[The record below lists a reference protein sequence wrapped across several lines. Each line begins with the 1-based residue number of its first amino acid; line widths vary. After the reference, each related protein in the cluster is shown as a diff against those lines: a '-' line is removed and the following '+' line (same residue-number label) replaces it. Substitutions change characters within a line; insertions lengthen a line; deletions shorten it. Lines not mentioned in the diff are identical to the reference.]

1 MVRNTHPEWE
11 QKKRTSEERSKN
23 KKINYI
29 RIKYRNRTKRENV
42 KESRITRKKKHE
54 TKMCASS
61 NNEGTN
67 ENIVLRTRLA
77 TKIERNQIMC
87 GTEEDKKGVK

>member
-11 QKKRTSEERSKN
+11 QKKENLRRTKQEQ
-23 KKINYI
+23 KINYI

-77 TKIERNQIMC
+77 TKIERNQIRMC
-87 GTEEDKKGVK
+87 GTEEDKKE